1 MMLAAVNLCS
11 SLQYL
16 VLAIS
21 FKAGNWAFSAR
32 IRVGL
37 CRMLH
42 LDFGEFPFYEVG

>member
-1 MMLAAVNLCS
+1 MMFAAVNLYS

-37 CRMLH
+37 FRMLNM
-42 LDFGEFPFYEVG
+42 DF